1 MKKAL
6 FRADGSQHLGIGHIR
21 RCTAFA
27 RGLEEVDTMSVF
39 AAKDYDRKTN
49 ELIQRYGYKVETI
62 PKTCNFGEDS
72 SLTLKFAREHNA
84 SLIVTDLCNTD
95 TLRQLAEYRRYL
107 QQLKNTVKFL
117 ITIDDLNVML
127 FPSDIVINP
136 NCGAEMMPYDF
147 NQYTKYLSGPKYF
160 IFHQEFREAAKAN
173 RQIRKD
179 ARNILVTM
187 GGSDLLNLT
196 PRVTKAVSKLEEVTD
211 LDLRIVLGPGYPDSI
226 KREIENNL
234 KDFSITYRLMQG
246 TDNMAELML
255 WSDLAITGGGLTKY
269 ETAATGTP
277 SIIIS
282 QVAHQADL
290 AEEFEREG
298 TALNLGLGTNISE
311 DDVAEAT
318 RRLLRDHA
326 LRIEMSRRGK
336 RLVDGKG
343 IERIISEIPQEVLL

>member
-1 MKKAL
+1 MSVAL

-27 RGLEEVDTMSVF
+27 RGLEEVDIMSVF
-39 AAKDYDRKTN
+39 VAKDYDQKTN

-62 PKTCNFGEDS
+62 PRTCNFGEDS

-84 SLIVTDLCNTD
+84 SLVVTDLCNVD
-95 TLRQLAEYRRYL
+95 TLGQLAEYRRCL
-107 QQLKNTVKFL
+107 QELKNAVKFL
-117 ITIDDLNVML
+117 ITIDDLNAIL

-147 NQYTKYLSGPKYF
+147 NQYTKYLLGPEYF

-173 RQIRKD
+173 RKIRKY

-211 LDLRIVLGPGYPDSI
+211 LNLCIVLGPGYPDSM

-234 KDFSITYRLMQG
+234 KDSSITYRLMQG

-269 ETAATGTP
+269 EAAVTGTP

-282 QVAHQADL
+282 QVAHQAEL
-290 AEEFEREG
+290 AKEFEKEG
-298 TALNLGLGTNISE
+298 TALNLGLGTEVSEENI
-311 DDVAEAT
+311 ARAAGN
-318 RRLLRDHA
+318 LLRDYT
-326 LRIEMSRRGK
+326 LRIEMSKRGK
-336 RLVDGKG
+336 GLVDGKG
-343 IERIISEIPQEVLL
+343 VERIISSIPQEV